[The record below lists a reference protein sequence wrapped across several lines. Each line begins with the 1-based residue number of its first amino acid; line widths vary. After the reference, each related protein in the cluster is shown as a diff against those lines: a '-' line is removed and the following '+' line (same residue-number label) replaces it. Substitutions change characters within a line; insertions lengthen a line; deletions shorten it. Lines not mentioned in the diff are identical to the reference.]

1 MRTRMSVRDTLLRR
15 MHVDLPSRL
24 HSRWDDIELSIS
36 LVIGNAKRAAV
47 NAVAAS
53 LCRGDL
59 DTATLH
65 RYAQEKGRGLIRLPV
80 PRNCRLSYRFRHAV
94 KHAQTRH
101 IIPAHACKLRRRERI
116 IVEGSKGVRRATSGV
131 NAIVE
136 VSARD
141 GCLGRQDISEHTR
154 VGVEEGIGKAMRG
167 SSFLV

>member
-1 MRTRMSVRDTLLRR
+1 FLPEDSSRNVLLAIQNFRCDRQLYRYLIGGIEWREMRTRISVRDTLLRR

-65 RYAQEKGRGLIRLPV
+65 RYAKKKGRGLIRVPV
-80 PRNCRLSYRFRHAV
+80 SRNCCLSYRLRYAV

-116 IVEGSKGVRRATSGV
+116 IVEGS
-131 NAIVE
+131 
-136 VSARD
+136 
-141 GCLGRQDISEHTR
+141 
-154 VGVEEGIGKAMRG
+154 
-167 SSFLV
+167 